1 MEDTETQV
9 DIPAPDAN
17 AAPETE
23 ESVAESSPAKA
34 DENKETVSKVQSRFD
49 ELTKHRREAEREAE
63 KARRDAEYWRE
74 QALLRQREQPPE
86 PVKAPID
93 EPLKTEADFD
103 FDSAKYQ
110 QYIVGESQRR
120 AVEAAK
126 RELQAERDRQTK
138 AQRDASFASRSKE
151 FAKTVD
157 DFDEVVKSDY
167 LTITPDMA
175 EVIKESDDGP
185 ALAYHLGKNPD
196 VAAKIAQLPP
206 IVAARELGKIEARLA
221 IAREQASAKAV
232 SKTPPPPPKIEGTNP
247 TTSVKPDLAD
257 SDKLSDAEWMR
268 LRNKQAARRSK

>member
-9 DIPAPDAN
+9 EIPAPDAN

-49 ELTKHRREAEREAE
+49 ELTKHRREAERE
-63 KARRDAEYWRE
+63 RDYWRE
-74 QALLRQREQPPE
+74 QALLRQREPE
-86 PVKAPID
+86 PVKPLVD

-103 FDSAKYQ
+103 FDTAKYN
-110 QYIVGESQRR
+110 QYIIAESQKR

-138 AQRDASFASRSKE
+138 AQRDASFASRSRE

-221 IAREQASAKAV
+221 IAREQASAKSV
-232 SKTPPPPPKIEGTNP
+232 SKTPPPPPKIEGTTP